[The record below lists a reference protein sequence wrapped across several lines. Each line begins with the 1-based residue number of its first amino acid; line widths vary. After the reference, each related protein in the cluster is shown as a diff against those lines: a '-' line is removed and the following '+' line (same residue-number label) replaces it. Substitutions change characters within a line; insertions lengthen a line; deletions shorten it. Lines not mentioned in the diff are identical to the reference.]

1 MKLKAII
8 MACAFALVS
17 AGAQAQQSGASG
29 PPQSTPK
36 ASPSADAAERARIK
50 EIVREVLKENPE
62 LVLDAIQVLE
72 ARERDEAN
80 NKAAQVLGQHRDQLE
95 HAAGDPIG
103 GNPKGDVTLVEFFD
117 YKCPYCKQV
126 NEQLFETV
134 KQDGRVRVVF
144 KELPI
149 LGRESLIAS
158 HAALASMS
166 QGLDKYVAFHR
177 ALLAERGP
185 LDEANVMR
193 IAGTVGLDVAKLKT
207 DMTKSTVDER
217 IKRNLELAHELD
229 IRGTPAFVIG
239 DELIP
244 GAVDAAAMKAAIAK
258 ARGG

>member
-1 MKLKAII
+1 MKFRTMIA
-8 MACAFALVS
+8 ACALVLAPSLAPGFAL
-17 AGAQAQQSGASG
+17 AQQPAA
-29 PPQSTPK
+29 STP
-36 ASPSADAAERARIK
+36 APSAAEAAERARIK
-50 EIVREVLKENPE
+50 EMVREVLKENPE
-62 LVLDAIQVLE
+62 LVLEAIQILE
-72 ARERDEAN
+72 ARERSEAN
-80 NKAAQVLGQHRDQLE
+80 SKAAEALNQHRDQLE

-103 GNPKGDVTLVEFFD
+103 GNPSGDVTLVEFFD

-149 LGRESLIAS
+149 LGRESLIAA
-158 HAALASMS
+158 HAALASLN
-166 QGLDKYVAFHR
+166 QGQSKYVAFHR
-177 ALLAERGP
+177 ALLAERAP

-193 IAGTVGLDVAKLKT
+193 IAGTVGLDAGKLKA
-207 DMTKSTVDER
+207 DMVKGAVDER
-217 IKRNLELAHELD
+217 IKRNLELAHALD

-244 GAVDAAAMKAAIAK
+244 GAVDAAALKTAIAK